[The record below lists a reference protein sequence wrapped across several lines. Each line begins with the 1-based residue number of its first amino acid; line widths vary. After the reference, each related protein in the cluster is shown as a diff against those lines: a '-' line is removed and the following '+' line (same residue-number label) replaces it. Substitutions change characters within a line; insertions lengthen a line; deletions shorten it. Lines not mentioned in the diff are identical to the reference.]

1 MALTRENI
9 GQEERFRRE
18 DISVIEIKALKK
30 IFGNRPANSTITFV
44 CKCSGCG
51 SDVLIDITHTS
62 GGFGLNGGFLFEHA
76 PNKYFIKCRNCYS
89 LNQKTTKLGV

>member
-9 GQEERFRRE
+9 DQEERFRRE
-18 DISVIEIKALKK
+18 DISVIEIEALKK

-51 SDVLIDITHTS
+51 NDVLIDITRTS
-62 GGFGLNGGFLFEHA
+62 GGFGLNGGFLFEYA
-76 PNKYFIKCRNCYS
+76 PDKYFIKCRNCDW
-89 LNQKTTKLGV
+89 LNKKNSGP